1 MINVERINPMTV
13 NNGPGIR
20 VEVVLT
26 KNNQLSFTP
35 NELVDRIRKFRP
47 YIELN
52 NGGVT
57 FKGIITNIEALAD
70 TCHICHKAGIN
81 TCIELTDYKEEYN
94 IILKYIDIVI
104 LNNLEYID
112 NIKKYNNI
120 EIYIRNNNYTK
131 DLLNEN
137 NIKVIDNNE

>member
-1 MINVERINPMTV
+1 MINVEEINPITV

-20 VEVVLT
+20 VEVVLS
-26 KNNQLSFTP
+26 NNSELSLTP

-57 FKGIITNIEALAD
+57 FKGIFNNIEEISNA
-70 TCHICHKAGIN
+70 CHICHKAGIN
-81 TCIELTDYKEEYN
+81 TCIELIDYKEEYD

-104 LNNLEYID
+104 LNSLDYID
-112 NIKKYNNI
+112 KIYNKNIELFIRDNNYNN
-120 EIYIRNNNYTK
+120 
-131 DLLNEN
+131 DLLNKY
-137 NIKVIDNNE
+137 NIKIIDNNE